1 MGLFG
6 KSKHEKQVEG
16 LARVMVN
23 LYLMTTEGRHGAP
36 VVLSFQR
43 RDAHYR
49 HLMFCL
55 STAHVACAHVMG
67 NADAVLNDVLQ
78 RAVVFALTEQQTLF
92 FGGVMQPQQAANE
105 GAALLQEYLHHW
117 SAYVDIVQGNNRA
130 DATRL
135 VCSMLADVEGLEAL
149 TETDAGRLWPLASW
163 IEEHLATM
171 RRGFPQ

>member
-1 MGLFG
+1 MWGSDISELDATSDVNDQVRLITNTPVDEKYLSLLKISTEETTRIYKKLMAAKELRRQMPETKKTRGFRRNGLFG

-78 RAVVFALTEQQTLF
+78 RAVVFAMT
-92 FGGVMQPQQAANE
+92 G
-105 GAALLQEYLHHW
+105 
-117 SAYVDIVQGNNRA
+117 S
-130 DATRL
+130 
-135 VCSMLADVEGLEAL
+135 
-149 TETDAGRLWPLASW
+149 
-163 IEEHLATM
+163 
-171 RRGFPQ
+171 RRSSVVRCGHSRR